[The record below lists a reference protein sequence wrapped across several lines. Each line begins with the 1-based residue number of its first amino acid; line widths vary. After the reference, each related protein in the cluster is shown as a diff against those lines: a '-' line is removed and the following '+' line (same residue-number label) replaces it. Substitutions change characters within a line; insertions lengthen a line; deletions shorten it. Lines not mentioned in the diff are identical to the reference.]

1 MSFLENGGFGGL
13 SMLYPVLII
22 GSAFF
27 ALCGS
32 AFFAAWV
39 YQDCRRRGDDPILW
53 ALVVFYCHAV
63 YRPAALFSAPF
74 GDKRDLPGLWT

>member
-27 ALCGS
+27 ALDRKS
-32 AFFAAWV
+32 
-39 YQDCRRRGDDPILW
+39 
-53 ALVVFYCHAV
+53 VV
-63 YRPAALFSAPF
+63 
-74 GDKRDLPGLWT
+74 

>member
-39 YQDCRRRGDDPILW
+39 YQDGKSGAMIRCCGRLWFLRFRPLSDCFSTFYAARR
-53 ALVVFYCHAV
+53 
-63 YRPAALFSAPF
+63 
-74 GDKRDLPGLWT
+74 